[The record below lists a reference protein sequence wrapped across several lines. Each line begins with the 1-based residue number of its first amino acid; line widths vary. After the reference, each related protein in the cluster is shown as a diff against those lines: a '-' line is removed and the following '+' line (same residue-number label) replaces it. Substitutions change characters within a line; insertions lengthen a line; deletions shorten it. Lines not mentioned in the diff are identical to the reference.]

1 MGRWHVVN
9 SIWLGTRRLGRGP
22 DLSSSPLAPWSDNL
36 DGPQP
41 ERVSSRRQARV
52 GGFVALFALVA
63 YLYWRC
69 TATMPSS
76 GTNFDAAL
84 ALIVFE
90 ALPVVGIVLKLATLW
105 DIDSAGPPKPDG
117 AASLG
122 VAVLIPTYNEPAEV
136 IAPTI
141 AAACAL
147 APEHETW
154 VLDDGDRAWV
164 AQLCEAYGARYV
176 CRPVH
181 DHAKAGNLNHAL
193 AMIAAEPRDG
203 SNRIDVVAVLDC
215 DHVPLPNFLTATLPW
230 FQDPQ
235 VALVQ
240 APQSF
245 YNSGA
250 FDDDGRTGEQGLFFN
265 VQMRARARDGDGP
278 FWCGS
283 TSLLRVAAL
292 HEIGGVA
299 TETITEDM
307 HTTLKLIRHGWRTVY
322 HHQTLALGLAPATAD
337 QYLVQRRRWGL
348 GCMQVLVHE
357 RLWAARS
364 WLSWRNYYEYVSGT
378 LWWLEGVITVIAFA
392 IPAAILLTGAHTS
405 TAAPLTFALAFT
417 AMFLARLWG
426 TQRLLRREVHWP
438 TAVALR
444 IFRIPIGFA
453 CAWWLLTRKTLRFE
467 VTPKDGDAVRTR
479 GSAPRVLVALG
490 AAVAV
495 IGCYAGL
502 GLAGIVPWHSDA
514 KSTAAAGTWLV
525 LATVILALSVFRIRA
540 DVFASSRRSAHRFP
554 VSTPVLVDGVPAQLV
569 DISLGGASVQLAPG
583 TAAHSGL
590 IELTLPAA
598 APIKMQIIRPAASQP
613 DTNLAS
619 LRIADGDWAAMRQV
633 ALWLFH
639 TPPGALGFLPSGV
652 PAAAL
657 RMATAAAHDVLPT
670 GGPTADEH
678 AELATT
684 VPFPTS
690 DRARRSSARR
700 GSSSQRSRALLQKRI
715 LHPTDPGL
723 RAAGEDRAVELPVR
737 AE

>member
-1 MGRWHVVN
+1 MD
-9 SIWLGTRRLGRGP
+9 SIWLGTRRIGRA
-22 DLSSSPLAPWSDNL
+22 SKAARSQFASWADNL
-36 DGPQP
+36 DGPHR
-41 ERVSSRRQARV
+41 EAVSSRRKARV
-52 GGFVALFALVA
+52 GGFVALVALVA

-69 TATMPSS
+69 TATMPAGGS
-76 GTNFDAAL
+76 NFDAAL
-84 ALIVFE
+84 ALIIFE
-90 ALPVVGIVLKLATLW
+90 ALPVVGIILKLVTLW
-105 DIDSAGPPKPDG
+105 DIDSSGPPPSRDG
-117 AASLG
+117 IRPT

-147 APEHETW
+147 LPRHETW
-154 VLDDGDRAWV
+154 VLDDGDRTWV
-164 AQLCEAYGARYV
+164 AEMCEALGARYV
-176 CRPVH
+176 SRDVH
-181 DHAKAGNLNHAL
+181 NHAKAGNLNHAL
-193 AMIAAEPRDG
+193 AMIAAEERDHAEP
-203 SNRIDVVAVLDC
+203 IEVVAVLDC

-230 FQDPQ
+230 FDDPS

-292 HEIGGVA
+292 HDVGGVA

-307 HTTLKLIRHGWRTVY
+307 HTTLKLIRRGWRTVY
-322 HHQTLALGLAPATAD
+322 HHQTLALGLAPGTAD
-337 QYLVQRRRWGL
+337 QYLIQRRRWGL
-348 GCMQVLVHE
+348 GYMQVLMHE
-357 RLWAARS
+357 RLWAAKG
-364 WLSWRNYYEYVSGT
+364 WLSWRNYYEYLSGT

-392 IPAAILLTGAHTS
+392 IPATILLTGAHTS
-405 TAAPLTFALAFT
+405 TAAPLTFTMAFT
-417 AMFLARLWG
+417 GMFMARLWG

-467 VTPKDGDAVRTR
+467 VTPKDGDEVRTR

-490 AAVAV
+490 TSVALIAA
-495 IGCYAGL
+495 YAGL

-514 KSTAAAGTWLV
+514 KSTTAAGTWLV
-525 LATVILALSVFRIRA
+525 FATLILALSVFRIRA
-540 DVFASSRRSAHRFP
+540 DVFASSRRSSHRFP
-554 VSTPVLVDGVPAQLV
+554 VATPVLIDGAPAQLL
-569 DISLGGASVQLAPG
+569 DLSLGGASVRLAHG
-583 TAAHSGL
+583 TATRTGL

-598 APIKMQIIRPAASQP
+598 APIKMQVVRSSAPAP
-613 DTNLAS
+613 DSDVAS
-619 LRIADGDWAAMRQV
+619 LQIADGDWAAMGQV

-639 TPPGALGFLPSGV
+639 TPADALDFLPSGV
-652 PAAAL
+652 PAAAIRRAPAGADDRL
-657 RMATAAAHDVLPT
+657 PVAAS
-670 GGPTADEH
+670 
-678 AELATT
+678 
-684 VPFPTS
+684 PTS
-690 DRARRSSARR
+690 EEDARPAAEGTSPSRRRARPSSAYRRSS
-700 GSSSQRSRALLQKRI
+700 SPRSLALLQQRI
-715 LHPTDPGL
+715 LHRREPVLGKSGP
-723 RAAGEDRAVELPVR
+723 DRGADASVP